1 MLIKLKYFYDLPE
14 GEHYFDPATIQ
25 FSQDYFDQS
34 INSIKAFFSSESG
47 NINELK
53 VKVFCQN
60 ELKTVDDHNDAIR
73 CMMNDVNNEESCTF
87 KCLSVL
93 FNQTDMIEKKIAMLR
108 YLLEN
113 YFICN
118 GLYNIRMNDENFVE
132 CVHDYWG
139 PYNYKY
145 VLPKNVISKYLDFY
159 HEFGA
164 NGVDLAELTA
174 EEIAT
179 YVMPRYYHEIGAW
192 DRGFLRNDATK
203 MAKLTLSWME

>member
-1 MLIKLKYFYDLPE
+1 MLIKLKFFYDIPE
-14 GEHYFDPATIQ
+14 GERFFDTSTIQ
-25 FSQDYFDQS
+25 FCNEYFAQS
-34 INSIKAFFSSESG
+34 INAFKTFFSSADID
-47 NINELK
+47 INEFEI
-53 VKVFCQN
+53 KVFCQN
-60 ELKTVDDHNDAIR
+60 ELNIVDDYNDAIR

-87 KCLSVL
+87 KCLSAL

-192 DRGFLRNDATK
+192 YRESLRKDANK
-203 MAKLTLSWME
+203 MARLTLSWIK